1 MSGKFLHWMNSEA
14 NNMTKLPKKWTNKWS
29 GPFDFIEWVS
39 ERSCVVNYYGK
50 PSIYPANRLTL
61 HTPWDTVNPDTNAWC
76 LQNRKGEPG
85 AITSVPVKY
94 SETDPLPIPVDF
106 VLQTDELFIFPM
118 EISEENL
125 LPFGMGRVIEHT
137 VNQFISFQ

>member
-1 MSGKFLHWMNSEA
+1 MVMNSEA

-85 AITSVPVKY
+85 AIASVPVKY
-94 SETDPLPIPVDF
+94 TETDPLPIPADF

-125 LPFGMGRVIEHT
+125 LPFGMTGTRFKPAT
-137 VNQFISFQ
+137 NAPF